1 MTILKNHEMSSR
13 FSYSQLLGMADWI
26 EERSIELQMVVTEK
40 TLDTFLKNHN
50 INMPIEQKGVLRTI
64 LKERKIMKTK

>member
-1 MTILKNHEMSSR
+1 
-13 FSYSQLLGMADWI
+13 MADWI